1 MNAEEF
7 AYTSNATLNPKLW
20 EGAGR
25 LKSEVRGA
33 LLRIARDFY
42 EFCDIEFPII
52 DIVITGSNVNYNWTA
67 RSDLDLHLITDYSQ
81 TECDGELEELFDTKR
96 LRYEQERP
104 VKIYGIP
111 VTLYVEDQDRPGVSQ
126 GLYSVKQ
133 GEWINKPRQIRP
145 QINQGDITDQYKA
158 WEIILSAVLERRQL
172 DLSRSTL
179 KLLRNY
185 RRLGLATEQGEFST
199 ANIVY
204 KQLRNHSLTDLLHDQ
219 VEHLIT
225 QRLSID

>member
-7 AYTSNATLNPKLW
+7 AYTTNATLNPKLW
-20 EGAGR
+20 EGKDR

-42 EFCDIEFPII
+42 EFCDIEFTII
-52 DIVITGSNVNYNWTA
+52 DIVITGSNVNYNWTPK
-67 RSDLDLHLITDYSQ
+67 SDLDLHIITDYSQ
-81 TECDGELEELFDTKR
+81 TECDRELEELFDSKR

-104 VKIYGIP
+104 IKIYGIP
-111 VTLYVEDQDRPGVSQ
+111 VTLYVEDKDRPGVSQ

-133 GEWINKPRQIRP
+133 GSWINRPKQIKP
-145 QINQGDITDQYKA
+145 QINQGDITDQYKS

-185 RRLGLATEQGEFST
+185 RRLGLASEQGEFST

-225 QRLSID
+225 QQLSID